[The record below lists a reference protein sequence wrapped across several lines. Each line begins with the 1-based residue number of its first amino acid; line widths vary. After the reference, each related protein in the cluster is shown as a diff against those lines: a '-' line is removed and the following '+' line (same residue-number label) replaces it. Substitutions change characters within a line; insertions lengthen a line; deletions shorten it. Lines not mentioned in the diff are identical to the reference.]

1 MSLLSDLLDHIPPT
15 IAGVKKPT
23 MEKRITDRPC
33 LALFEHPTQ
42 LPTSTYTNAAN
53 ATSEWLQARD
63 QHINHIMACLSCY
76 APAGRHCA
84 TGANLRQKYDQTP
97 MGPPP

>member
-1 MSLLSDLLDHIPPT
+1 MI
-15 IAGVKKPT
+15 IVN
-23 MEKRITDRPC
+23 C
-33 LALFEHPTQ
+33 TQ
-42 LPTSTYTNAAN
+42 GS
-53 ATSEWLQARD
+53 SEWLQARD